1 MAAIDI
7 LMVQPG
13 WDVYSSEGDDIG
25 DVAEVA
31 PQYIRIHKGSLFRGN
46 LYVPRT
52 AITRVEDRGVWLNVP
67 KSEIGKQ
74 AWDRPPGEKAPAEKA
89 QTGS

>member
-7 LMVQPG
+7 LSVQPG

-31 PQYIRIHKGSLFRGN
+31 PHYIRIHKGSLFRGN

-67 KSEIGKQ
+67 KSEIGRQ
-74 AWDRPPGEKAPAEKA
+74 AWDQPPGEKA
-89 QTGS
+89 GS

>member
-7 LMVQPG
+7 LSVQPG

-25 DVAEVA
+25 DVAEVTT
-31 PQYIRIHKGSLFRGN
+31 QYVRIHQGSLFRGN

-67 KSEIGKQ
+67 KADIGKQ
-74 AWDRPPGEKAPAEKA
+74 SWDKPPAESSGA
-89 QTGS
+89 GRTGS